1 MSDTI
6 SGFVHMYTRIIHN
19 STCSEVVHGGM
30 RYSSRRMTFMLFVMN
45 YYSKVK
51 PWLGFEIHKWRK
63 NCKIAC
69 GIELYPVK
77 DILLYALQHTSSS
90 HGKEL
95 EMSLWHHYIGAMMSL
110 WHHQP
115 DIPSFVFIVAV
126 CGIFFMC
133 KRMRRIN

>member
-19 STCSEVVHGGM
+19 STCSKVVRGGM

-77 DILLYALQHTSSS
+77 DIVVCIATYKQQAVAR
-90 HGKEL
+90 KL
-95 EMSLWHHYIGAMMSL
+95 EMIY
-110 WHHQP
+110 
-115 DIPSFVFIVAV
+115 
-126 CGIFFMC
+126 GI
-133 KRMRRIN
+133 IISEL

>member
-1 MSDTI
+1 
-6 SGFVHMYTRIIHN
+6 
-19 STCSEVVHGGM
+19 
-30 RYSSRRMTFMLFVMN
+30 MTFMLFVMN

-51 PWLGFEIHKWRK
+51 PWLGFDIHKWRK

-110 WHHQP
+110 WHHHIGP
-115 DIPSFVFIVAV
+115 IPSFVFIVAV
-126 CGIFFMC
+126 CGILFMC
-133 KRMRRIN
+133 KRMRGEEEMVDMNRSTDWLVDCVAFCKT